1 MNNLFTPPERE
12 QYGLGSLVAKAAMK
26 AGKAAF
32 RKAPDMKST
41 RNQFADDLE
50 NAGIMLGESVTD
62 LFDLPAEDLKA
73 MSPQGRKLFK
83 ALEKDDFL
91 GFDTVDNA
99 ARAIFDEDLDNFDVS
114 PQLKRALG
122 EYVNKYYGGARME
135 KAEGGALLVPV
146 EMEMMPPEDTYP
158 NIPPEDME
166 EVMNSQA
173 PDDEMEDDFVEYVMG
188 SALEESE
195 LDYLMNALEADD
207 QLSMIFDKVILASS
221 EFSGAGEVEGPGDG
235 TSDSIPARLSDGEF
249 VFTKKATD
257 QIGADNLQTMMDDAE
272 RAYDGGLMR
281 KAIGGIVDDP
291 MQSDSRLPTDQLSEE
306 ELKKQMLDA
315 NRMPSLMTR

>member
-1 MNNLFTPPERE
+1 MSNLFTPPERE
-12 QYGLGSLVAKAAMK
+12 QYGLGSLVAKAALK
-26 AGKAAF
+26 GGKAAF
-32 RKAPDMKST
+32 REAPDMKST
-41 RNQFADDLE
+41 RTQFANDLE
-50 NAGIMLGESVTD
+50 EAGIMQGESVTD
-62 LFDLPAEDLKA
+62 LFDLPTEDLKA
-73 MSPQGRKLFK
+73 MSPQGRKLFN
-83 ALEKDDFL
+83 ALKKDDFL
-91 GFDTVDNA
+91 GFDTVDEA
-99 ARAIFDEDLDNFDVS
+99 ARAVFDEDLDNFDVS

-158 NIPPEDME
+158 NIPPEEMDD
-166 EVMNSQA
+166 VMASQK
-173 PDDEMEDDFVEYVMG
+173 PDDEMEDDFVEFVLG
-188 SALEESE
+188 QSLEESE
-195 LDYLMNALEADD
+195 MDYLMNALEADD

-257 QIGADNLQTMMDDAE
+257 QLGADNLQTMMDDAE

-281 KAIGGIVDDP
+281 KAIGGRVNDP
-291 MQSDSRLPTDQLSEE
+291 MMQDSKLPTDQMSEE

-315 NRMPSLMTR
+315 NRMPSLMNR

>member
-235 TSDSIPARLSDGEF
+235 TSHSIPARLSDGEF

-291 MQSDSRLPTDQLSEE
+291 RQSDSKLPTEQMSEE